1 MQCSYSQP
9 RSGSEERVLGLSG
22 GEKGGSRV
30 GEMVGPAEDRK
41 RTGTRWGGE
50 TGRRKMT
57 NRVQMLT

>member
-1 MQCSYSQP
+1 M
-9 RSGSEERVLGLSG
+9 GLSG